1 MADHQD
7 LAIVNAELLDP
18 ATGRQERGAL
28 LLRGGLIADVS
39 WGKPAPQP
47 PEGAALLDARGLLL
61 APGLVDLRAF
71 LGEPGAEFR
80 ETLGTGS
87 QAAAAGGVTTIV
99 CRPDTD
105 PPIDD
110 PAIIDFLK
118 RRARDK
124 AIVNVLPCA
133 ALSKGILGKEITEF
147 GLLLEGRGLSPSA
160 MARRRC
166 AIRS

>member
-1 MADHQD
+1 MAEATD
-7 LAIVNAELLDP
+7 LAIIDARLVDP
-18 ATGRQERGAL
+18 ATGRDGRGSVLIRDRA
-28 LLRGGLIADVS
+28 IADIV
-39 WGKPAPQP
+39 W
-47 PEGAALLDARGLLL
+47 GAAPALGEGMRCIDGRDLVL

-80 ETLGTGS
+80 ETLGSGS

-110 PAIIDFLK
+110 PSVIDFIR

-124 AIVNVLPCA
+124 AIVNVLPA
-133 ALSKGILGKEITEF
+133 A
-147 GLLLEGRGLSPSA
+147 A
-160 MARRRC
+160 A
-166 AIRS
+166 A